1 MLSEQRTFAL
11 MTKGPSN
18 FSFSGI
24 LKITRFPNLL
34 IIALSQYL
42 VAIFLVLPEPDL
54 SFIGDLNLHLLVFS
68 TMMIAAAG
76 YMINDYYDVK
86 IDLINKPNRV
96 IVGKVIKR
104 RVIMVMHSSFNMIAV
119 LVGIYVG
126 PWVAAIHVLSS
137 FILWLYSNQLKRLPF
152 IGNFSVSLM
161 TGLSIL
167 IVAVYF
173 KAYEPLLF
181 VYAFFAFALTL
192 IREIIKDLED
202 WRGDA
207 THGCL
212 TLPIVWGLRK
222 TKNLLYL
229 IIGLFILSIFYFTYH
244 IHNIVLT
251 SYFAVLAIPFLYF
264 TYRLMKA
271 DSIKQFSFLS
281 AYCKMMMLSG
291 VLSMSF
297 F

>member
-1 MLSEQRTFAL
+1 MSGVFLRS
-11 MTKGPSN
+11 MTRQPAN
-18 FSFSGI
+18 FSLPGF

-42 VAIFLVLPEPDL
+42 VAIFLLQSGLAILQD
-54 SFIGDLNLHLLVFS
+54 SRLHLLVLS
-68 TMMIAAAG
+68 TMLIAAAG

-86 IDLINKPNRV
+86 IDLVNKPERV
-96 IVGKVIKR
+96 VVGKLIKR
-104 RVIMVMHSSFNMIAV
+104 RVIMVMHSSFNMVAV
-119 LVGIYVG
+119 LIGIFVG
-126 PWVAAIHVLSS
+126 PWVAALHVLST

-161 TGLSIL
+161 TGLSII

-173 KAYEPLLF
+173 KSSAPTIF
-181 VYAFFAFALTL
+181 VYAYFAFTLTL

-202 WRGDA
+202 WKGDA

-222 TKNLLYL
+222 TKRLLYL
-229 IIGLFILSIFYFTYH
+229 IITLFILSIFYFTFH
-244 IHNIVLT
+244 IQNIVLT

-271 DSIKQFSFLS
+271 DSRVHFTYLS
-281 AYCKMMMLSG
+281 SYCKLMMLSG

>member
-1 MLSEQRTFAL
+1 
-11 MTKGPSN
+11 MTSGPSN
-18 FSFSGI
+18 FSFPGI

-42 VAIFLVLPEPDL
+42 VAIFLIFPEPRFPLAHDL
-54 SFIGDLNLHLLVFS
+54 RLHLLVLS
-68 TMMIAAAG
+68 TMLIAAAG
-76 YMINDYYDVK
+76 YIINDYYDVK
-86 IDLINKPNRV
+86 IDLINKPDRV
-96 IVGKVIKR
+96 VVGKVIKR
-104 RVIMVMHSSFNMIAV
+104 RVIMLLHSSFNMVAV
-119 LVGIYVG
+119 LIGIYVG
-126 PWVAAIHVLSS
+126 PWVAAVHVLSS

-152 IGNFSVSLM
+152 IGNFAVSLM
-161 TGLSIL
+161 TGLAIL
-167 IVAVYF
+167 IVSVYYRSF
-173 KAYEPLLF
+173 EPLVF

-229 IIGLFILSIFYFTYH
+229 IIGLFILSIFYFTFH
-244 IHNIVLT
+244 IHSIVLT
-251 SYFAVLAIPFLYF
+251 SYFALLAIPFLYF

-271 DSIKQFSFLS
+271 DSRKQFTYLS
-281 AYCKMMMLSG
+281 LYCKLMMLSG